1 MWWVLQRLHQ
11 GESVCVHVCV
21 CVCVCVFTEKEK
33 EWEWGERGCFLIP
46 RGDVS
51 DELED

>member
-1 MWWVLQRLHQ
+1 M
-11 GESVCVHVCV
+11 CVHVCV
-21 CVCVCVFTEKEK
+21 GVCVCVFTEKEK

>member
-1 MWWVLQRLHQ
+1 MDGNGVYRKKY
-11 GESVCVHVCV
+11 G
-21 CVCVCVFTEKEK
+21 VCVFTEKEQ